1 MWSFDLADAPSV
13 FPLPLSP
20 IPATLLRNLPIV
32 PSWTY
37 CRSVSL
43 PPTKE
48 PNPTKAA
55 EHLHPH
61 IRPPPT
67 SYRIQSDWTDDFS
80 IHLLAPAT
88 YIFFA
93 SVIPALTFGEQI
105 ADHTGGLFGGA
116 QVLLPT
122 AICGVLQAVIGGQP
136 LLIVGVAEPIVLV
149 YVFMYVVNVRAPA
162 NTRAC

>member
-1 MWSFDLADAPSV
+1 MRRAECLS
-13 FPLPLSP
+13 LPLSP
-20 IPATLLRNLPIV
+20 IPATLLRICQLLLTGLNVEVYLF
-32 PSWTY
+32 
-37 CRSVSL
+37 L
-43 PPTKE
+43 LL
-48 PNPTKAA
+48 N

-122 AICGVLQAVIGGQP
+122 AICGVLQAVLGGQP

-162 NTRAC
+162 NTHTC